1 MNSNGR
7 SLAILHSPDDWI
19 AQFGA
24 ARSGTSLT
32 IGNFDGV
39 HLGHQ
44 KILNAVVEKARAE
57 NLKSAVITFDP
68 HPSRVLKPEV
78 APSMLET
85 IEQRCQ
91 RFAEMQIDAV
101 LILKFD
107 KALAA
112 VTAEEFIQ
120 RYIVDTLRA
129 RELFVGANFRFGC
142 KKAGDVALLQARG
155 ADDNFSVNVVKPRML
170 DGAVVSSSAIRLAL
184 REGRVADAAKMLGRP
199 FALAGE
205 IVSGTG
211 TGRKLVVP
219 TLNLQ
224 TPQETLPKGGVYVT
238 ESTVAGIP
246 YGSVTNIGVRPTFD
260 GQKLAIE
267 SYLFGFDDF
276 LTSGPLEVKFLER
289 LRDEQ
294 KFSGVD
300 ALKAQVLV
308 DIERAMA
315 LYASARSR

>member
-7 SLAILHSPDDWI
+7 SLAVLQSPDDWI

-44 KILNAVVEKARAE
+44 KILNAAVEKARAE

-68 HPSRVLKPEV
+68 HPSRVLKPDA

-85 IEQRCQ
+85 IEQRCR

-107 KALAA
+107 KALAE
-112 VTAEEFIQ
+112 VTAGEFIQ

-155 ADDNFSVNVVKPRML
+155 ADENFRVNVVEPRML

-211 TGRKLVVP
+211 TGRKLIVP

-224 TPQETLPKGGVYVT
+224 TSQETLPKGGVYVT
-238 ESTVAGIP
+238 ESIVAGAT

-294 KFSGVD
+294 KFAGVD
-300 ALKAQVLV
+300 ALKTQVLA
-308 DIERAMA
+308 DIELAKTA
-315 LYASARSR
+315 YAGLQSR